1 MRYLFI
7 ALFLVCIFS
16 ITCAAEQDYSEPM
29 DKGIELLT
37 KGEYDSAA
45 AKFREAIKEREDPE
59 AYMLL
64 GTTLNRA
71 GEYSRALEALNRARE
86 LKTKSAAVL
95 FEIGRSNL
103 GLGKYKEAYEAFSQD
118 ISNNPWRDT
127 SYLLAG
133 ECLYHLGEY
142 REAVEYFKDA
152 VSREISYLPQAQ
164 HYIGLCQVRLKEYR
178 EAGESFKR
186 AARVA
191 RERKIAGIPLP
202 AIIQRQI
209 EAAEE
214 AARRA
219 MIIPRDWYASISM
232 GFEYTDNVLSLSKDA
247 LLPADISDRRDE
259 SAFFV
264 AQAGHRLYK
273 DPSHELWA
281 MGTVYANHYFDLDEF
296 DVQQYS
302 PQLEYLYT
310 PDSVWRLRS
319 TLFFTHYK
327 VDEEESSNS
336 LTFSQGVTRSWHNH
350 MSTSFDYTVTLIEFE
365 GETDP
370 DEDRD
375 GNFHSIRGYQSFQ
388 FAPYN
393 TILNVG
399 ARYGWNN
406 TQGSQF
412 DSDSYSV
419 FGSLGHDFVWDSRIR
434 YDLTYTRTKFDNL
447 SSRADPAFSFNRE
460 DDSFS
465 PSVAWF
471 KRFTRNWST
480 SFVFSYLDNDSNI
493 AVYDFDKYTLSAA
506 VTYTF

>member
-7 ALFLVCIFS
+7 ALFLVFIFS
-16 ITCAAEQDYSEPM
+16 ITCAAEQNYSEPM

-152 VSREISYLPQAQ
+152 VSREISCLPQAQ

-191 RERKIAGIPLP
+191 RERKIAGIPLS

-219 MIIPRDWYASISM
+219 MIIPRNWYASISM
-232 GFEYTDNVLSLSKDA
+232 GFEHTNNVLSLSKDTI
-247 LLPADISDRRDE
+247 LPSDISDRRD
-259 SAFFV
+259 AAVFLV
-264 AQAGHRLYK
+264 AQGGYRLYK
-273 DPSHELWA
+273 DSRHEFWA
-281 MGTVYANHYFDLDEF
+281 MGMAYGNHYFDLDDF

-302 PQLEYLYT
+302 PQLQYLYI
-310 PDSVWRLRS
+310 PNNDWRLRS
-319 TLFFTHYK
+319 TLLYTHYL
-327 VDEEESSNS
+327 VDEEESSS
-336 LTFSQGVTRSWHNH
+336 SFTFSQGVTHTWHDH
-350 MSTSFDYTVTLIEFE
+350 LSTSFDYTVTLTGFE

-375 GNFHSIRGYQSFQ
+375 GNYHSLRGYQSFR
-388 FAPYN
+388 FGPYN
-393 TILNVG
+393 TTLDVG
-399 ARYGWNN
+399 AKYGWNN
-406 TQGSQF
+406 TQGAQF
-412 DSDSYSV
+412 DSDSYSY
-419 FGSLGHDFVWDSRIR
+419 FGSLGHDFAWDSRIR

-447 SSRADPAFSFNRE
+447 SSRADVAFSLNRE

-465 PSVAWF
+465 PSVTWF

-480 SFVFSYLDNDSNI
+480 SFVLSCLDNDSNI
-493 AVYDFDKYTLSAA
+493 AAYDFHKYTLSAS